1 MSTKFTLASLGALAL
16 AALGGMIGCPGTLD
30 DIDSYRTDGG
40 TQPVTCTDAP
50 AVVFTPS
57 CAKTG
62 CHNKADAP
70 SSGGLDLESPDIV
83 GRLKD
88 VMGKGGAGKLID
100 SAAPDKSLLYTKM
113 KGPAPFGARMPL
125 GEPQMPADKLD
136 CVLNWIK
143 KEAGGPGP
151 TDSGTT
157 DTGTGAMDSGAGDAA
172 TGG

>member
-1 MSTKFTLASLGALAL
+1 LSGAAESMSL
-16 AALGGMIGCPGTLD
+16 
-30 DIDSYRTDGG
+30 
-40 TQPVTCTDAP
+40 
-50 AVVFTPS
+50 
-57 CAKTG
+57 
-62 CHNKADAP
+62 
-70 SSGGLDLESPDIV
+70 
-83 GRLKD
+83 
-88 VMGKGGAGKLID
+88 
-100 SAAPDKSLLYTKM
+100 
-113 KGPAPFGARMPL
+113 PAPFGARMPL